1 MRRYLTTGDVAKI
14 CGVAPRTASRWIDT
28 GEMPGYRLPGG
39 SQRRVEVEVVR
50 RFLISHQM
58 PVEWLDRYIAG
69 KLPRKVSE
77 LVNGYQ
83 SYEFP
88 CNDGTGMVRAL
99 LGFLSQTWPHSVCES
114 MLVEEPAILTSAYL
128 RTYVSDVSYTD
139 VVVYMT
145 AQVAVAA
152 ERNCTTDVVRR
163 ASVSLQ
169 VVENTIN
176 ISIHSDNQSVMD
188 WIMLGEH
195 GFTVGELVAPNHV

>member
-1 MRRYLTTGDVAKI
+1 
-14 CGVAPRTASRWIDT
+14 
-28 GEMPGYRLPGG
+28 
-39 SQRRVEVEVVR
+39 
-50 RFLISHQM
+50 
-58 PVEWLDRYIAG
+58 
-69 KLPRKVSE
+69 
-77 LVNGYQ
+77 
-83 SYEFP
+83 
-88 CNDGTGMVRAL
+88 
-99 LGFLSQTWPHSVCES
+99 